1 MEENRQMQEQIEGV
15 KPPHRASSFVG
26 IGWGCRAL
34 LSWYSIGH
42 RVFFFFKF
50 CHTQGYYKYP
60 LCIHIW

>member
-1 MEENRQMQEQIEGV
+1 MEENRQMQERIEGV

-42 RVFFFFKF
+42 RVFFFF
-50 CHTQGYYKYP
+50 
-60 LCIHIW
+60 